1 MGVAGVPFG
10 VGYLSDKLFRVLAG
24 CLLEF
29 SFLQCPKEV
38 LSDAIYQCVF
48 VFKTI
53 VQEGNQ

>member
-29 SFLQCPKEV
+29 SLLQCPKEV

-48 VFKTI
+48 VFKAI
-53 VQEGNQ
+53 VHERNQ